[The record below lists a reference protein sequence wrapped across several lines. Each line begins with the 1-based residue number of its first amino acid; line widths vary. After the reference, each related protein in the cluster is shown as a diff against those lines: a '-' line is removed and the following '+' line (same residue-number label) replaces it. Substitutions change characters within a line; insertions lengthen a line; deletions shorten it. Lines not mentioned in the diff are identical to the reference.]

1 MDSISLWISIGSAVL
16 AFLAAGFSIYTFVW
30 NVIHDKKRDTL
41 DAYNTLQEQA
51 LDLLYEYN
59 EKQIRYIVENH
70 EKDEY
75 RNISKYL
82 ARIEHFAVGVN
93 NNIYDRKT
101 VYELSHGFL
110 DTRIWN
116 TVQPILEQKQ
126 NGREDYYSDY
136 RELVTWMQSQKKDKS

>member
-1 MDSISLWISIGSAVL
+1 ML

-51 LDLLYEYN
+51 LDRLYEYN
-59 EKQIRYIVENH
+59 EKQIMRIIENH
-70 EKDEY
+70 DKDEY
-75 RNISKYL
+75 RSISKYL

-93 NNIYDRKT
+93 TNIYDKKT

-110 DTRIWN
+110 DTRIWY

-126 NGREDYYSDY
+126 KGREDYYSDY
-136 RELVTWMQSQKKDKS
+136 RELVIWMQNQKKDRS